1 MSELTIED
9 YKAFGRLSENKDFKR
24 WVEEVNDFQLR
35 RAQNLI
41 SGTETEKGN
50 SEEELKSYRGGY
62 KLWKKALELVEKS
75 TESIK
80 LIEDEKGNGEKNQ
93 GN

>member
-1 MSELTIED
+1 MSKLTIDD
-9 YKAFGRLSENKDFKR
+9 YKSFGRLSENKDFQR
-24 WVEEVNDFQLR
+24 WVKEVDDFQLR

-41 SGTETEKGN
+41 SGTESEKD
-50 SEEELKSYRGGY
+50 SSIEELKSYRGGH

-80 LIEDEKGNGEKNQ
+80 LIEDEKGNRKED
-93 GN
+93 